1 MAKHKKTKQQK
12 IIADLRRQLQYEN
25 QTTSSKKPSTEQAIS
40 NQAKTISLPK
50 EFSYKNPSENLQNK
64 IASNNYPYLKHDLF
78 KTGVLTGSIII
89 AQLILFFI
97 LKNHLVVL
105 PMVKY

>member
-64 IASNNYPYLKHDLF
+64 TKTAYPYLKHDLF
-78 KTGVLTGSIII
+78 KTGVLTSSIVF
-89 AQLILFFI
+89 AQLFLFFL
-97 LKNHLVVL
+97 LKNHIIIL